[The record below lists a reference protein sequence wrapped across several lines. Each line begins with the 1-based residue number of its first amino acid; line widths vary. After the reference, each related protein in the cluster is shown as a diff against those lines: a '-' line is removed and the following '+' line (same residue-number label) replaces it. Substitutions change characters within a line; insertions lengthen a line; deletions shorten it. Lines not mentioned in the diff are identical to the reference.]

1 MTLAEAPTIAS
12 VSAQL
17 EQSPHYLR
25 IKKLLIFTC
34 TGTWETHPDR
44 LAAIDMRDLVAQ
56 TLEVRPTM
64 RELRPTLE
72 NLVRSLNKPV
82 EYLPVAET
90 ILRSIAVL
98 YPDEDPTEWFRTQ
111 ATRPQTSVLPPQEWF
126 DLRSELVNRTNPLR
140 VKILI
145 ARTLSQGEVAPTT
158 PWLMVKGLE
167 LERLLPDLLL
177 ACPDY
182 AELRQRLETVA
193 MQLEEP
199 EEYQQVVG
207 TLLEVLEPVYQRLHK
222 LQTIADADVPLSNWS
237 PPAAPEMVAGSVV
250 VEPAPEL
257 VPAQTHLVAPEP
269 APASPPVEPVVAPE
283 VARVSDLFQQ
293 ELQELSTEAELR
305 RLVSTA
311 VHQVIGDMEQVF
323 RNLEADLETA
333 TRHLPPATRYRYLRE
348 FVTQV
353 QEMADRFAQ
362 ILHRL
367 EQRGQ

>member
-1 MTLAEAPTIAS
+1 MTAEVPTIAS

-44 LAAIDMRDLVAQ
+44 LAAIDLRDLVAQ

-111 ATRPQTSVLPPQEWF
+111 APRPQTSVLPAQEWF
-126 DLRSELVNRTNPLR
+126 DLRLELVNRTNPLR
-140 VKILI
+140 IKILI
-145 ARTLSQGEVAPTT
+145 ARSLRQGEITPGA

-167 LERLLPDLLL
+167 LERLLPDLFL

-182 AELRQRLETVA
+182 GELCQRLETVA

-207 TLLEVLEPVYQRLHK
+207 TLLEVLEPVYEKLQK
-222 LQTIADADVPLSNWS
+222 LQTIADADVPPLPNLSS
-237 PPAAPEMVAGSVV
+237 PDSATAGMVV
-250 VEPAPEL
+250 VGPEPELL
-257 VPAQTHLVAPEP
+257 VPAATALVEPEP
-269 APASPPVEPVVAPE
+269 APAPPVEVQPE
-283 VARVSDLFQQ
+283 VNRVSDLLHQ
-293 ELQELSTEAELR
+293 ELRELSTEAELR

-311 VHQVIGDMEQVF
+311 VQQVLGEMQQVF
-323 RNLEADLETA
+323 RTLEADLETA
-333 TRHLPPATRYRYLRE
+333 TRDLPAATRYHYLRE
-348 FVTQV
+348 FVIQV
-353 QEMADRFAQ
+353 QAMADRFAQ

-367 EQRGQ
+367 E